1 MLIYE
6 VKTEARSFWFANKRM
21 ANKHRVELKRSNVKS
36 YVIKHEI
43 SRNKKEVIALLN
55 RISTME
61 KKWKISHI

>member
-6 VKTEARSFWFANKRM
+6 VKTKARSFWFANKMM

-36 YVIKHEI
+36 CVIKHEI
-43 SRNKKEVIALLN
+43 NRNKKEVIALLN